1 MPRNF
6 EFPVIVCPT
15 PNTITL
21 GVGTFMALT
30 DFQFKF
36 LPIDIIDHTRISPL
50 EKQRQ
55 NALHLALISFSW
67 LNRLCPKSAPEH
79 IIIVQSSPGIYYFY
93 SLFVGNIVSDF

>member
-6 EFPVIVCPT
+6 EFRVIVCPT

-21 GVGTFMALT
+21 GARTFMALT

-36 LPIDIIDHTRISPL
+36 LPIDIIHRTRISPS

-55 NALHLALISFSW
+55 NALLLALISFY
-67 LNRLCPKSAPEH
+67 
-79 IIIVQSSPGIYYFY
+79 G
-93 SLFVGNIVSDF
+93 